1 MLARL
6 DQPELAASEILDR
19 GGIAA
24 EAACLLAQ
32 PRVLG
37 ALPLNLLLENAKF
50 LSFLDGLEES
60 LLPDEPV
67 QKHYAAD
74 EEQCVLDRASPS
86 PACGAGGRC
95 GR

>member
-6 DQPELAASEILDR
+6 DQPELATSEIFDR
-19 GGIAA
+19 RWVAA
-24 EAACLLAQ
+24 ETPRLLAQ
-32 PRVLG
+32 SRVLG

-50 LSFLDGLEES
+50 LSFLDGFEES
-60 LLPDEPV
+60 FLPDEPV
-67 QKHYAAD
+67 QEHDAAD
-74 EEQCVLDRASPS
+74 EEQCVLDRSSPS